1 MYEMNCRF
9 QNSWGTKLPWAE
21 SIMGVDGKITQVKC
35 KMCIIIEGRN
45 KLLVPKLDLLWK
57 HGY

>member
-9 QNSWGTKLPWAE
+9 QNSWGTKLPWTE

-45 KLLVPKLDLLWK
+45 KLLVPKLDLFWK